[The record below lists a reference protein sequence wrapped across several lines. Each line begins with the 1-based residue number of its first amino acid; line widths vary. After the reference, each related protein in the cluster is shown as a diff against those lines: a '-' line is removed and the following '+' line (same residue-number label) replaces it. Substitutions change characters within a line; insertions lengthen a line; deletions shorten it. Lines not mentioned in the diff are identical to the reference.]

1 MILGFVLRLVE
12 EGVAIESHWDTIIT
26 MYNPAHLDE
35 CEKEKKIN
43 RRKFIDAAMLSVGII
58 ASLSSIPQV
67 LKIYQTQDV
76 AGISLITYLIALA
89 SVVAWFL
96 YGLYIKNKPLIYST
110 SIAMVINIIVIF
122 QIITTN

>member
-1 MILGFVLRLVE
+1 
-12 EGVAIESHWDTIIT
+12 

-43 RRKFIDAAMLSVGII
+43 RRKFIDVVMLSVGIM

-76 AGISLITYLIALA
+76 AGISLITYLIALT
-89 SVVAWFL
+89 SVVAWFA
-96 YGLYIKNKPLIYST
+96 YGTYIKNKPLIYST
-110 SIAMVINIIVIF
+110 SIAMVINIIVII
-122 QIITTN
+122 QIITIN